1 MEHSGSNQDVDMMS
15 VFFLTTKHMFSV
27 FGPLGLT
34 GYVRAFPFHKHQTAG
49 PIQSIKKQRAGN
61 FTDKTWK
68 TSLYGFVQNGGHL
81 FLTCISNGEMMVFT
95 HVFISGFPRVSGGCI
110 GSNHFGIFL
119 GFNIPS
125 SKLTMERSTIF
136 YG

>member
-1 MEHSGSNQDVDMMS
+1 MDPKQDVDMMS
-15 VFFLTTKHMFSV
+15 LFFLTTKHMFSV

-68 TSLYGFVQNGGHL
+68 TSLYGFVQNGGYL

-95 HVFISGFPRVSGGCI
+95 HVFISGFPRLQFSDQAR
-110 GSNHFGIFL
+110 
-119 GFNIPS
+119 IPWDALIS
-125 SKLTMERSTIF
+125 STRFIETF
-136 YG
+136 P

>member
-68 TSLYGFVQNGGHL
+68 ISLYGFVQNGGYL
-81 FLTCISNGEMMVFT
+81 SLTCISPE
-95 HVFISGFPRVSGGCI
+95 
-110 GSNHFGIFL
+110 
-119 GFNIPS
+119 
-125 SKLTMERSTIF
+125 K
-136 YG
+136 